1 MWSLSARPARIYL
14 LRVNAPASPVKGLV
28 CSMSQL
34 ALFANFEKPTESPTM
49 PFGKTCQAPSAA
61 TLAETL
67 LLSSKRW
74 STSGRVTLRGE
85 CWTVAS
91 QEWLNDAEECFLSQ
105 ILEESAPQK
114 YWLSPKACAGILRR
128 AEKRGKELPRPLER
142 ALTNVASREP

>member
-1 MWSLSARPARIYL
+1 LVPLAKTCRSL
-14 LRVNAPASPVKGLV
+14 ASVPVLPVKGQV

-34 ALFANFEKPTESPTM
+34 ALFANFEKPTESQTSPS
-49 PFGKTCQAPSAA
+49 GKTSQEPSAA

-67 LLSSKRW
+67 LLSSKLW

-85 CWTVAS
+85 CWTAAS
-91 QEWLNDAEECFLSQ
+91 QEWLNDAEECSLSQ

-142 ALTNVASREP
+142 ALTNVASQEP